1 MAPRVCRVARVFVVN
16 KAPITPRGPSNLSVP
31 RAPWAPRVPMDLR
44 VPMGC

>member
-1 MAPRVCRVARVFVVN
+1 MAPRVCRVAGVFAVN
-16 KAPITPRGPSNLSVP
+16 KEPITPRAPINLSFP